1 MFNEK
6 YFQVLY
12 YTFRSLIYIF
22 LPWHLLRIDSED
34 FAIKKIEGNPTARY
48 SF

>member
-22 LPWHLLRIDSED
+22 YRDICSEL
-34 FAIKKIEGNPTARY
+34 IVKTLQ
-48 SF
+48 

>member
-22 LPWHLLRIDSED
+22 FYRDICSELIVKTLQQGK
-34 FAIKKIEGNPTARY
+34 FL
-48 SF
+48 

>member
-34 FAIKKIEGNPTARY
+34 FAIKKIFVRKRN
-48 SF
+48 